1 MNSTVDAGGG
11 MSLRSDAA
19 MGGFIAGGVMLLL
32 LSLFGLCCCWGRKRA
47 RPKHP
52 QIHFESDVKGVVEE
66 SEIDHDFREPTLL
79 LLQGRPLPHLLAV
92 PMTSSPRKPELKI
105 EISQRES
112 PVFQSL
118 IIPGSANEPSEIQS
132 SYSSQSSPQEV
143 LRLSPLTFSKVRIPK
158 LQTEYDVNES
168 YQDPPPFSTPLISP
182 SACSFRSF
190 NDVEESFTVSNP
202 QKLKSGELI

>member
-1 MNSTVDAGGG
+1 
-11 MSLRSDAA
+11 MSLRSNAA

-52 QIHFESDVKGVVEE
+52 QVHFESAAQRVVETR
-66 SEIDHDFREPTLL
+66 IDFIPELVHSFQKPTPV
-79 LLQGRPLPHLLAV
+79 LLQGRLHRQLLV
-92 PMTSSPRKPELKI
+92 MPTILSPKKTELK
-105 EISQRES
+105 SKVLQRES
-112 PVFQSL
+112 PVFLHFQSD

-143 LRLSPLTFSKVRIPK
+143 LRLSPLTFPKVRIPK

-168 YQDPPPFSTPLISP
+168 YQDQPPFLAPLISP
-182 SACSFRSF
+182 SACSFRGVYD
-190 NDVEESFTVSNP
+190 DVEDLFTASNP
-202 QKLKSGELI
+202 QKLKIVELL